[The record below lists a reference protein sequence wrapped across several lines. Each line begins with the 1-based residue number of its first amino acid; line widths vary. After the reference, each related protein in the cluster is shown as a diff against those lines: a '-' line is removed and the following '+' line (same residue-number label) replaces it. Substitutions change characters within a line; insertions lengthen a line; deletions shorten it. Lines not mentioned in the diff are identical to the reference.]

1 MRGSRGAAAAARSA
15 KFETSRRKIASA
27 YLAAKDF
34 DTLLWSR
41 DRQKGATPGA
51 AEWTEG
57 LYTQ

>member
-1 MRGSRGAAAAARSA
+1 
-15 KFETSRRKIASA
+15 
-27 YLAAKDF
+27 LAAKDF